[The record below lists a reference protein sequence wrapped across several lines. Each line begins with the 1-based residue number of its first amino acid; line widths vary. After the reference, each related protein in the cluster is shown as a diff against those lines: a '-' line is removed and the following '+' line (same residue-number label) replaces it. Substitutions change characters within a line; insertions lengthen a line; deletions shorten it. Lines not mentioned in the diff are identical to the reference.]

1 MKLQTPPY
9 ALLALFFLAGCTSIE
24 TEVPGIGKEDREIEL
39 SIRSLNLSVETKA
52 IYETGKNDLTEF
64 GVLVTKEDA
73 HKKAV
78 YYSTDP
84 TMQTFTLADKRWT
97 PNKALKLGKAD
108 GTLYAWTPVD
118 QTDSPGTL
126 TTDETPLPVVQSPT
140 VRSVQTYKYGNEWE
154 TDQADYLYASAAAT
168 AGDETHPK
176 VNRETWEVKALYMQ
190 HALAKVSFRI
200 MKAKDQAVVD
210 EDYVKQIKLSSA
222 EKVFVVTPTTK
233 ENLTLSLVDGTL
245 TDAGGDATS
254 LSDTITL
261 TATKRGQMVAWTEK
275 EGEEGVQ
282 DFSKMLCAQAYGL
295 AAPVTVGQ
303 LVIALTLGKDEAL
316 DEAADRTYATK
327 PDEQV
332 LRNVRWEKGKHYLY
346 TLTVSDSG
354 LTIASMT
361 VVGWGT
367 ALETDVPVEPE
378 KPVVPEPDPTPDPE
392 L

>member
-1 MKLQTPPY
+1 MKLQTTPY
-9 ALLALFFLAGCTSIE
+9 ALLALFFLAGCTSLE
-24 TEVPGIGKEDREIEL
+24 TEVPGIGKEDREIAL

-73 HKKAV
+73 GKKAV

-84 TMQTFTLADKRWT
+84 TMQTFTLADELWT
-97 PNKALKLGKAD
+97 PDKALKLVKAA
-108 GTLYAWTPVD
+108 GTLYAWAPVD

-126 TTDETPLPVVQSPT
+126 TTDETPLPVIQSPT
-140 VRSVQTYKYGNEWE
+140 VRSVQTYKYGNEYE
-154 TDQADYLYASAAAT
+154 TDQADYLYGSAAAT
-168 AGDETHPK
+168 AGDVTHTT
-176 VNRETWEVKALYMQ
+176 VNRETWEVQTLYMQ

-200 MKAKDQAVVD
+200 MKAKGQDLSD

-222 EKVFVVTPTTK
+222 DKFVVTPTTK
-233 ENLTLSLVDGTL
+233 KNLTLSLVDGSL

-261 TATKRGQMVAWTEK
+261 TATQRGQMAAWTVK
-275 EGEEGVQ
+275 VGEEGVQ
-282 DFSKMLCAQAYGL
+282 DFSKIAFAQAYGL
-295 AAPVTVGQ
+295 AVPVTVGQ
-303 LVIALTLGKDEAL
+303 LVIALTLGKDTAL

-332 LRNVRWEKGKHYLY
+332 LRNVKWEKGKHYLY